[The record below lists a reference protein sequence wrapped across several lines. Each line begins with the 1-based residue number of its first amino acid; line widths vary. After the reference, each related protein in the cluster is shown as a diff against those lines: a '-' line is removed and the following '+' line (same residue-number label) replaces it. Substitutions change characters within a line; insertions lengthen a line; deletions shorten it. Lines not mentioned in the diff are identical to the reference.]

1 MAIASIK
8 FSTLLFGM
16 AQLLRVQARRH
27 PAYRERLKER
37 NLVAQIKAR
46 DEEIGRWFSFTDGKI
61 RTGRGMHKSPDVTL
75 GFKSAAHGVDL
86 LTPPINWLK
95 QINAQKDFIL
105 TVDGPEDLTNWFAQ
119 TVMMSQTVGW
129 KFGTQMPDGTTRY
142 CNMTNGGPVFVSV
155 KDDKILRMTPIEF
168 DDTDPQPWT
177 VEARGMKFTP
187 PRKTTL
193 APHGQN
199 AKSIVYSPDRCL
211 YPMKRVDFDPNG
223 ERNPQNRGKSGY
235 ERISWDE
242 ALDLVGGE
250 IKRLKRKYGPGVMAT
265 SHGSHHTWG
274 NIGYYL
280 SAFYRFR
287 NAVGNT
293 QVHHNPD
300 SWEGWYWG
308 AVHHWGYSL
317 RVGQSETYG
326 TVEDCLQ
333 NCDMIVFW
341 AADPEST
348 SGSYGAQ
355 EGTVRRQW
363 LKNEKLGIK
372 VVHVDPY
379 YNASAQFLPGKWFA
393 PKPTTSVAMAMAI
406 AYVWIKEGLY
416 DKEYVKTHTVGFD
429 KWKAYLVG
437 EEDGIAKTP
446 EWQEK
451 ETGVPAKDVRA
462 LAREWGK
469 KRVYLAPGGWGNGHG
484 GACRNQTGIQ
494 WARVMVCLVAMQ
506 GLGKP
511 GINMGN
517 LQWGCPL
524 DFNFY
529 FPGYADGGM
538 SGDLEN
544 TSMPVA
550 LYQRMPQLP
559 TMNTP
564 FQKIPR
570 IFMPEAI
577 MDGEATGYPWVGKSI
592 EHQFAKFSYPAP
604 GHAPVKM
611 LYKYGGSMLST
622 MNNTNRHVKMY
633 QSDAL
638 EFVVNQSIWFE
649 GEAKFADVILPA
661 CTNFERVDISE
672 WAGLGG
678 YGHHGQQQL
687 NHRVIIFQA
696 PAIKPLGESQ
706 SDYWIFNELCKRL
719 GLANYFSEGVNEI
732 DWVKRLFDASDLPK
746 KISWKE
752 FIKRGYYVV
761 PAEKEKLRAPVSFR
775 WFWENRKKD
784 VPEAQPLPSDYAD
797 EYLKGLQTQSGKL
810 EFECSSLMRFKDP
823 ERPPIVKYEPSW
835 EGPHSGELYQRF
847 PLQMLTPHSKYSFHT
862 QGDGKDSF
870 LLNIKDHRVEV
881 DGYYYWVIRMNAED
895 AADRGIK
902 KHQLVKVFNE
912 RGAVI
917 CAALPTQRLPRSV
930 CHGYESSAIYEPM
943 GEPGKSVD
951 RGGCLNL
958 LTPHRTQTK
967 STHSLAGSNS
977 LVQIEAWDG
986 NTTFISVPF
995 AEEKTNQTPAP
1006 SPKGINA
1013 IEDAVPAVDYAP
1025 AK

>member
-1 MAIASIK
+1 MFSQLK
-8 FSTLLFGM
+8 FSLILFGLT
-16 AQLLRVQARRH
+16 QLLRFAAWRYPQFA
-27 PAYRERLKER
+27 ARLKER
-37 NLVAQIKAR
+37 NLTAQIRAR
-46 DEEIGRWFSFTDGKI
+46 DEGIGRWIDIRDSKIKSRSGK
-61 RTGRGMHKSPDVTL
+61 HPAPDVTL
-75 GFKSAAHGVDL
+75 AFKNAATGASL
-86 LTPPINWLK
+86 LTPPINWLN
-95 QINAQKDFIL
+95 QINAQKDFTL

-119 TVMMSQTVGW
+119 TLMMSQTAGW
-129 KFGTQMPDGTTRY
+129 KFGTPMPDGSIRY
-142 CNMTNGGPVFVSV
+142 CNMTNGGPVFITV
-155 KDDKILRMTPIEF
+155 KDDKIVRMTPIDF

-177 VEARGMKFTP
+177 IRARGLTFTP

-199 AKSIVYSPDRCL
+199 AKSIVYSPDRLL

-223 ERNPQNRGKSGY
+223 NRNPQNRGKSEY
-235 ERISWDE
+235 VRISWEE
-242 ALDLVGGE
+242 AIDLVVGE
-250 IKRLKRKYGPGVMAT
+250 IKRMKHDYGPGAIAT

-280 SAFYRFR
+280 SALYRFA
-287 NAVGNT
+287 NAVGMT
-293 QVHHNPD
+293 RVHHNPD

-308 AVHHWGYSL
+308 AVHHWGHTL

-363 LKNEKLGIK
+363 LKNPKLGIK

-393 PKPTTSVAMAMAI
+393 PKPTTSVAMGMAI

-416 DKEYVKTHTVGFD
+416 DKDYVKTHTVGFD

-437 EEDGIAKTP
+437 EEDGIPKTP

-494 WARVMVCLVAMQ
+494 WARVMVCLSAMQ

-544 TSMPVA
+544 TSMPVE
-550 LYQRMPQLP
+550 LYQRMPQLL
-559 TMNTP
+559 TMNSSY
-564 FQKIPR
+564 QRIPR
-570 IFMPEAI
+570 ISMPEAI
-577 MDGEATGYPWVGKSI
+577 ADGKAEGWPWIGKSI

-604 GHAPVKM
+604 GHSPVRM

-622 MNNTNRHVKMY
+622 MNNTNRHVRMY
-633 QSDAL
+633 QSDNL

-649 GEAKFADVILPA
+649 GETKFADVILPA

-696 PAIKPLGESQ
+696 PAITPLGESK
-706 SDYWIFNELCKRL
+706 SDYWIFNEICKRL
-719 GLANYFSEGVNEI
+719 GLANYFSEGINEI
-732 DWVKRLFDASDLPK
+732 DWVKRHFDASDLPNV
-746 KISWKE
+746 ISWKK
-752 FIKRGYYVV
+752 FMKRGYYVV
-761 PAEKEKLRAPVSFR
+761 PAEKEHLRAPVSFR

-784 VPEAQPLPSDYAD
+784 VPEFQPLPSDYT
-797 EYLKGLQTQSGKL
+797 EEFLRGLQTQSGKL
-810 EFECSSLMRFKDP
+810 EFECNSLKRFVDP
-823 ERPPIVKYEPSW
+823 ERPPIVKYVPSW
-835 EGPHSGELYQRF
+835 EGPQSGDLFERY
-847 PLQMLTPHSKYSFHT
+847 PLQMLTPHSKYSYHT

-870 LLNIKDHRVEV
+870 LLNIDDHRVNV
-881 DGYYYWVIRMNAED
+881 GGYYYWVMRLNAED
-895 AADRGIK
+895 AVERGIE
-902 KHQLVKVFNE
+902 KHDLVKVYND

-917 CAALPTQRLPRSV
+917 CAALPTQRLPRGV
-930 CHGYESSAIYEPM
+930 CHGYESSAVYDPM
-943 GEPGKSVD
+943 GEPGKSID

-958 LTPHRTQTK
+958 LTPERTQTK
-967 STHSLAGSNS
+967 TTHSLAGANA
-977 LVQIEAWDG
+977 LVQVEPWDG
-986 NTTFISVPF
+986 RIEHMSETF
-995 AEEKTNQTPAP
+995 
-1006 SPKGINA
+1006 
-1013 IEDAVPAVDYAP
+1013 
-1025 AK
+1025 AKMARDKDVRTKVKAAQLVLAK